1 MGIFVINHF
10 IIRVVIFQLTKVL
23 YTHLLK
29 KSILKI
35 KKIKKLLN
43 KLIEI
48 PNMPSNSFYSYFD
61 IFYQTNPLKLFLQ
74 SLIIPSSFYT
84 FDIKQPNKWSNN

>member
-48 PNMPSNSFYSYFD
+48 PNMPSNSF
-61 IFYQTNPLKLFLQ
+61 I
-74 SLIIPSSFYT
+74 LIST
-84 FDIKQPNKWSNN
+84 FFTKRTH